1 MSLEK
6 PRDAAGKRDTLD
18 RLSGLVSTSRSR
30 DRRTAARDAAELIRG
45 AGGYRW
51 VGVYDVTESEIA
63 AIAWTGDVAPAY
75 LRFPRSQ
82 GLNGVAVATRD
93 VVISQDVSQDPRY
106 LTAFA
111 TTGSEAIVPI
121 SSDGGQV
128 VGTIDVESDRRNA
141 FSAEDEVFLRR
152 CAVAISPLWRV

>member
-6 PRDAAGKRDTLD
+6 PRDADRKRDTLD
-18 RLSGLVSTSRSR
+18 RLSGLFSTSRSR

-75 LRFPRSQ
+75 PRFPRSQ
-82 GLNGVAVATRD
+82 GLNGVAVATGD

-106 LTAFA
+106 LTAFT

-141 FSAEDEVFLRR
+141 FSEEDEAFLRR
-152 CAVAISPLWRV
+152 CAVAISPLWRI